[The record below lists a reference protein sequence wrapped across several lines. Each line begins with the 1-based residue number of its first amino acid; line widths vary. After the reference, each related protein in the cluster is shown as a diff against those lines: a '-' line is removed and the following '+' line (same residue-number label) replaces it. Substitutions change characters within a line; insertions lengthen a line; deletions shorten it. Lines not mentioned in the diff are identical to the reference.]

1 MAFVIRNTFLDVDS
15 QDVEKYLL
23 RKRAQSDHCIV
34 YTDFGDSTTTAGTSV
49 ASSEVG
55 SDDVGSW
62 AELISGNEGSW
73 ADLTAT
79 FDVFAE
85 APKPEVAQGP
95 PGVFAA
101 ASNAPSPAA
110 YQAFAAAEQEDT
122 TIIVRKVPSEVTR
135 AMFLDMLDAVCYERQ
150 YTFVYLPMNFQ
161 KGVGLGYAI
170 VNFATPTAAATAA
183 LRLSSVEFGG
193 NRLHASISEEKQS
206 LSDLIR
212 RYRDSAVMHPSVPDA
227 CKPVLYSDG
236 LMVPFPEP
244 TKSLESFA
252 QSNAKRSSRRSAR
265 CEKGSTRKFA
275 R

>member
-15 QDVEKYLL
+15 QDVEKDLL
-23 RKRAQSDHCIV
+23 RKRAQSDYCIV
-34 YTDFGDSTTTAGTSV
+34 YTDFSDSTTTAGTSV
-49 ASSEVG
+49 ACSEVG

-101 ASNAPSPAA
+101 APKA
-110 YQAFAAAEQEDT
+110 YQASAAAEQDDT
-122 TIIVRKVPSEVTR
+122 TIIVRKVPGEVSR
-135 AMFLDMLDAVCYERQ
+135 AMFLDMLDAACYERQ

-193 NRLHASISEEKQS
+193 TRLQASISEEKQS